1 MRFSIKFFEI
11 MLLCILSILCL
22 ELPYLIFNIHAVED
36 RQREIHEE
44 YMYGVKQ
51 LLEIDSLQNFCDSSL
66 VPVLD
71 KYGINGRSNRE
82 GEE

>member
-1 MRFSIKFFEI
+1 
-11 MLLCILSILCL
+11 
-22 ELPYLIFNIHAVED
+22 
-36 RQREIHEE
+36 
-44 YMYGVKQ
+44 MYGVKQ

-71 KYGINGRSNRE
+71 KYGIKGRSNRE